1 MTIKTLTVTVPLLCL
16 PLLMAAQGRHAL
28 VIGLGRQQDPAWGKV
43 NGDKDVPKV
52 TEMLRANGFSD
63 IRSLVNEKATKVA
76 IGKELSRL
84 SKVSRKGDI
93 VYIHFSGHGQRVTD
107 LDGDEPDGWDEA
119 WIPYDAYRHYSSTYH
134 GENHLIDDE
143 LYDMLEAIRKSVGE
157 NGTIAVVVDACHS
170 GDSTRGDS
178 TQSGNDVEEECVRGV
193 FDTFDIPGERAH
205 SGVRREERWVT
216 LSACQPY
223 QLNQE
228 YNGMGKLTY
237 LLYSHWSDW
246 RHLDNRILLENLDSR
261 MQTRELSGRYPQ
273 NPALTGDGTRFC
285 NIFK

>member
-28 VIGLGRQQDPAWGKV
+28 VIGLGRQKDPAWGKV

-63 IRSLVNEKATKVA
+63 IRSLVNEQATKAA

-84 SKVSRKGDI
+84 SSVSRQGDI

-134 GENHLIDDE
+134 GEQHLIDDE
-143 LYDMLEAIRKSVGE
+143 LYDMLEEIRKSVGE
-157 NGTIAVVVDACHS
+157 SGTIAVVVDACHS
-170 GDSTRGDS
+170 GDSTRGHSD
-178 TQSGNDVEEECVRGV
+178 GEEECVRGV
-193 FDTFDIPGERAH
+193 FDTFNLPGARRH
-205 SGVRREERWVT
+205 TGVRREEHWVT

-237 LLYSHWSDW
+237 LLSSYWSDW
-246 RHLDNRILLENLDSR
+246 RNLDNRILLERLDTR
-261 MQTRELSGRYPQ
+261 MQSRELSGRYPQ